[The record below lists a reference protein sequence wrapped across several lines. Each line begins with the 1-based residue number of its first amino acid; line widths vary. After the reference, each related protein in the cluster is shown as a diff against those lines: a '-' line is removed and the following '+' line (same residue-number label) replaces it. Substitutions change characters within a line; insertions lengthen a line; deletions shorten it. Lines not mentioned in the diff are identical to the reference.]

1 MTNLEALLRARLSD
15 ARAMTGVLNVNAD
28 RVFLDFG
35 QIGEISRIRLRI
47 KGSDVEVVSPEDARI
62 AWQEAEAEKAGA
74 NRNGGAIVAIERDGH
89 LFAAPGL
96 REIKL
101 PPGYVLVSEAEL
113 EAVLSQIPQEPGA
126 DRQDGPADGGG
137 GAEGAE
143 PASGQENGVQRISP
157 DDHSKSDLVDIA
169 TAENVVVSAAATKAQ
184 IADAINAARGL

>member
-1 MTNLEALLRARLSD
+1 MTNLEALLRARMSD
-15 ARAMTGVLNVNAD
+15 ARAMTGVLNINAD

-47 KGSDVEVVSPEDARI
+47 KGSDIEVVSPEDARI

-96 REIKL
+96 REITL

-113 EAVLSQIPQEPGA
+113 DAVLSQIPQEPGA
-126 DRQDGPADGGG
+126 DGQDGPPDGGS
-137 GAEGAE
+137 GAEGVE
-143 PASGQENGVQRISP
+143 PATGPENGVQRISP